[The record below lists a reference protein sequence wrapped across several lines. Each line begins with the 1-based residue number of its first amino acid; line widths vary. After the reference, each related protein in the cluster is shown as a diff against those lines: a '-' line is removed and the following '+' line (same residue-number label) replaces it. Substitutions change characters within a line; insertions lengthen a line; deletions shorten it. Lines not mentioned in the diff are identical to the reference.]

1 MSRMA
6 EKPDLPEWARS
17 LQMLIREGS
26 APVESAAQQ
35 SVLVSAAPGNE
46 AAARMVNG

>member
-6 EKPDLPEWARS
+6 EKPDLREWARS

-26 APVESAAQQ
+26 APIEKPNQVHQAPRSA
-35 SVLVSAAPGNE
+35 S
-46 AAARMVNG
+46 